1 MSSLAYSQQSLA
13 VALFDPLAR
22 VPLAIADVDPHACA
36 DFHPAGIGAFL
47 IRALAA
53 RYPVVRRLI
62 GDDSFLDVA
71 RRFVAMQPPRLPIVP
86 HFGETFPHYLRSL
99 GGAASFEYIADMAE
113 LEAACAR
120 AYHSADAVALDTQA
134 LSFPSTA
141 RFDEYAVILHPSVA
155 LVASRFPIVTI
166 WRANQTA
173 NSSGIFDR
181 WRPEVALIAR
191 PFLDVDVLLLPA
203 GGHAFV
209 SALSTGSTIAAA
221 AAFAAADD
229 PGFDLDASL
238 TMLADAN
245 AVVGFHRHTEHLQA
259 EHLEAEHL
267 RTAPLLPRRR
277 TR

>member
-1 MSSLAYSQQSLA
+1 MNGLAASQENFA
-13 VALFDPLAR
+13 VVLFDPLAP
-22 VPLAIADVDPHACA
+22 VPEAIADIDLRARA
-36 DFHPAGIGAFL
+36 DFRHAGIGAFL

-62 GDDSFLDVA
+62 GDESFLDVA
-71 RRFVAMQPPRLPIVP
+71 RRFVAMQPPRLPIVQ

-99 GGAASFEYIADMAE
+99 GDSASFEYVADIAE
-113 LEAACAR
+113 LEAARAR
-120 AYHSADAVALDTQA
+120 AHHSADATALDAQA
-134 LSFPSTA
+134 LPFLSTV
-141 RFDEYAVILHPSVA
+141 RFHEYGVILHPSVA

-166 WRANQTA
+166 WRANQTD
-173 NSSGIFDR
+173 SGGGRLDR
-181 WRPEVALIAR
+181 WRPEAALIAR

-203 GGHAFV
+203 GGHAFM

-221 AAFAAADD
+221 AAIATADD

-245 AVVGFHRHTEHLQA
+245 IVVGFHRRA
-259 EHLEAEHL
+259 EHLEA
-267 RTAPLLPRRR
+267 RTPPLAPRRL